1 MRKHSRAGGR
11 SATRL
16 GRRQRSPDDISD
28 RHYRIGYGSPPKH
41 AQFKPGQSGNLAGKP
56 RGTKNHNTILRQILF
71 RRLPIRDRGKVRH
84 VPVIEAIFL
93 KFAEEALRGNPKAA
107 TFLLNRYA
115 PAPNDEAASHD
126 LSGEENE
133 ILQAFAQR
141 ILGASKK
148 EGKS

>member
-1 MRKHSRAGGR
+1 MRKHAGSGGR
-11 SATRL
+11 IVSRV
-16 GRRQRSPDDISD
+16 GRRQRSPDSNSD
-28 RHYRIGYGSPPKH
+28 RPYRVGYGNPPRH

-56 RGTKNHNTILRQILF
+56 RGTKNHDTILNQILF

-107 TFLLNRYA
+107 AFLLNRYA
-115 PAPNDEAASHD
+115 PIPLDETNSRD
-126 LSGEENE
+126 LSGEEDQ

-148 EGKS
+148 EDKP